1 MSEITQFLMSHGGP
15 VLFAVVL
22 VEQAGLPIPAA
33 PWLLAAGAL
42 SASGELNPLLAIA
55 VTALACVIADAIW
68 FYVGRQRG
76 ERVVG
81 FLCHLSLA
89 PNSCV
94 ESTEGIFARHGMQAV
109 AAAKFLPGFGAVM
122 APLAGAFKVHAGRFL
137 LFDTIGSLV
146 YGAFYILIGFFFH
159 SQLQEMTT
167 VLSQLGFSTL
177 LLVLFL
183 VAGYIAFKYL
193 RRSRVRSGQRHSEET
208 ETKTENLPVVPPCV
222 HQSASAATQ
231 WVQEQATATIVQPIA
246 HEP

>member
-1 MSEITQFLMSHGGP
+1 MSEITQFLLSHGGP

-42 SASGELNPLLAIA
+42 SASGKLNLLPAIA
-55 VTALACVIADAIW
+55 VSALACVIADAIW
-68 FYVGRQRG
+68 FYVGRQGG
-76 ERVVG
+76 ERALG
-81 FLCHLSLA
+81 FFCRLSLA

-94 ESTEGIFARHGMQAV
+94 GRTEGIFARHGMHAV
-109 AAAKFLPGFGAVM
+109 VAAKFLPGFGAVM
-122 APLAGAFKVHAGRFL
+122 PPLAGAFRVHAGRFL
-137 LFDTIGSLV
+137 LFDTIGSLI

-183 VAGYIAFKYL
+183 VAGYIGFKYV
-193 RRSRVRSGQRHSEET
+193 RRRKVRFGRTHPEET
-208 ETKTENLPVVPPCV
+208 ETQIENLPVAPPDV
-222 HQSASAATQ
+222 HQNASAATQ
-231 WVQEQATATIVQPIA
+231 WVQEQAAAAIVQPIA
-246 HEP
+246 REP

>member
-55 VTALACVIADAIW
+55 VTVLACVIADAIW

-76 ERVVG
+76 ERVLG
-81 FLCHLSLA
+81 FFCRLSLA

-94 ESTEGIFARHGMQAV
+94 ERTEGIFARHGMHAV

-122 APLAGAFKVHAGRFL
+122 PPLAGAFRVHAGRFL
-137 LFDTIGSLV
+137 LFDTIGSLL
-146 YGAFYILIGFFFH
+146 YGTIYILIGFFFH

-177 LLVLFL
+177 LFVLFL
-183 VAGYIAFKYL
+183 VAGYIAFKYF
-193 RRSRVRSGQRHSEET
+193 RRSRVRSGKTHPEET
-208 ETKTENLPVVPPCV
+208 ETERENFPVAPSGV
-222 HQSASAATQ
+222 HQNASAATRR
-231 WVQEQATATIVQPIA
+231 VEEQATVAIVQPIA